1 MSENMNIEKALP
13 DDFVS
18 LINDKFR
25 EHCGKISR
33 IDLKW
38 GKWSVIMNK
47 EIRRRI
53 DKKDKNTQQ
62 LAMVYSYWV
71 TMSQLLELKFKYKG
85 KFFGKNKIKQ
95 KIREA
100 QRLMEAMEL

>member
-1 MSENMNIEKALP
+1 MNVEKATP
-13 DDFVS
+13 DDFVT

-33 IDLKW
+33 IDIKW
-38 GKWSVIMNK
+38 GKWSVVMNK
-47 EIRRRI
+47 EIRRRL
-53 DKKDKNTQQ
+53 DEKPSPKNAPQ
-62 LAMVYSYWV
+62 LAMVYNYWIV
-71 TMSQLLELKFKYKG
+71 MSQLLELKFRYKG

>member
-1 MSENMNIEKALP
+1 MTIQSSTV
-13 DDFVS
+13 DDFVT

-33 IDLKW
+33 LDIKW

-47 EIRRRI
+47 EIRRRL
-53 DKKDKNTQQ
+53 DEKPSPKNAPQ
-62 LAMVYSYWV
+62 LAMVYNYWV
-71 TMSQLLELKFKYKG
+71 VISQLLELKFRYKG
-85 KFFGKNKIKQ
+85 KLFGKSKIKQ

-100 QRLMEAMEL
+100 QRLMEAMGL

>member
-1 MSENMNIEKALP
+1 MEMNIKKATP
-13 DDFVS
+13 DDFVT

-33 IDLKW
+33 VDIKW
-38 GKWSVIMNK
+38 GKWSVVMNK
-47 EIRRRI
+47 EIRRRL
-53 DKKDKNTQQ
+53 DGKPDNAPQ
-62 LAMVYSYWV
+62 LAMVYNYWIV
-71 TMSQLLELKFKYKG
+71 MSQLLELKFKYKG

-100 QRLMEAMEL
+100 QRLMEAMGL